1 MRGQQCGLI
10 HGFYYSLR
18 WLLWTIL
25 VRVILQ
31 VSLLSLNNY
40 KSENNRTAEWVS
52 PYDRVF
58 FSRTIVFNVHK
69 YHMPPPCNTWY
80 TNKNVYIL
88 RFKIT
93 VKNNVFTYNSIKLI

>member
-52 PYDRVF
+52 PYDRF
-58 FSRTIVFNVHK
+58 FFLEPLFLTFIGITCLHHATIDIQIRIFISYVLKLQLRTMFLHI
-69 YHMPPPCNTWY
+69 
-80 TNKNVYIL
+80 IQ
-88 RFKIT
+88 
-93 VKNNVFTYNSIKLI
+93 